1 MSDYVVG
8 IDVGGTTV
16 KLAIFSLEG
25 EKCHSWEIVS
35 PSREEADE
43 KLWPAM
49 ADSIKEK
56 FAELGLPYSSLK
68 AAGIGLPGPIY
79 EDGYLPRCVNLGLG
93 ACHPADLL
101 SKLLGVPVKAGNDAN
116 VAALG
121 EVYYGAAK
129 GYENAALFT
138 LGTGV
143 GGGII
148 VKSQIVAGNHGV
160 GGEVGH
166 FVVNPDEEDACNC
179 GNHGCL
185 EQYASATG
193 IVRTAKK
200 LLESTDK
207 PSTLRNLDKVT
218 AKAVCDEARNGD
230 AIALE
235 ALECFGKYMGLAMS
249 YVQLTSDP
257 DIMLLGGGVSRAGQ
271 ILLDVI
277 EKYLVKYTHI
287 AEKHAKLAI
296 ATLGNDAGAYGAAA
310 LAFSAIKY
318 N

>member
-1 MSDYVVG
+1 MSDYIVG

-16 KLAIFSLEG
+16 KMAIFTTEG
-25 EKCHSWEIVS
+25 ENYSLWEIVS
-35 PSREEADE
+35 PSREEADR
-43 KLWPAM
+43 KLWPSI

-79 EDGYLPRCVNLGLG
+79 ENGYLPRCVNLGLG
-93 ACHPADLL
+93 ACHPAELL
-101 SKLLGVPVKAGNDAN
+101 GNLLGVPVKAGNDAN

-121 EVYYGAAK
+121 EVHYGAAK

-143 GGGII
+143 GGGIV
-148 VKSQIVAGNHGV
+148 VKGHIVAGNHGV

-166 FVVNPDEEDACNC
+166 FVVNPYEETACNC

-193 IVRTAKK
+193 IVRTVKK
-200 LLESTDK
+200 LLESSNE
-207 PSTLRNLDKVT
+207 PSALRQLDEVT
-218 AKAVCDEARNGD
+218 AKDVCDEARNGD
-230 AIALE
+230 AIALK

-277 EKYLVKYTHI
+277 EKYLCKYTHI

-296 ATLGNDAGAYGAAA
+296 ATLGNDAGTYGAAA
-310 LAFSAIKY
+310 LAISAM
-318 N
+318 